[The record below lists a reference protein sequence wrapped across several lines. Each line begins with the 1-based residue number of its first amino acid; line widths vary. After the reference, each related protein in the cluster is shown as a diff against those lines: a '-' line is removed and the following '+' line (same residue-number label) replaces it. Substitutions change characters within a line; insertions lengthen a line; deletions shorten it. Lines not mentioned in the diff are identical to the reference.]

1 MALAFSFDVVYWRN
15 RVYWTDPYLFVYA
28 LCVLELVGKGMSTL
42 SKKMYLMQKVTIC
55 IPKWVFEV
63 FNILFFFKVEIQNV
77 QNFGLIFKSPVSHI
91 WTVKILFNEWN
102 CNIFFCDIDLSWLI
116 YFRLLS
122 AWGYW
127 YITFFVSY
135 SHLVILKIIMVY
147 RLTGYNVLFG
157 I

>member
-63 FNILFFFKVEIQNV
+63 FYILFFIKVEIQNV

-91 WTVKILFNEWN
+91 WTVKILFNKWN
-102 CNIFFCDIDLSWLI
+102 CNIFLWYWSILI
-116 YFRLLS
+116 NLFRLLS

-147 RLTGYNVLFG
+147 RLTGYNALFG

>member
-42 SKKMYLMQKVTIC
+42 SKKMYLMQKVTMFHMYTEMTIC

-91 WTVKILFNEWN
+91 WTVKILFNKWN

-116 YFRLLS
+116 YLDYCLHEGIDILLFS
-122 AWGYW
+122 
-127 YITFFVSY
+127 
-135 SHLVILKIIMVY
+135 SHIV
-147 RLTGYNVLFG
+147 T
-157 I
+157 